1 MNTLRDIREAAE
13 LSITHAAERLG
24 VSKQAW
30 RTAEARATKGTITL
44 RVLGEYAAALDH
56 RLEYKLVPTKNE
68 LNKSVRHSM
77 MLENQSIPEDYKFN
91 NEALPEREAKRI
103 GIELGL
109 TELQVGLKYDTGKL
123 AWHLLPLKPIKEIVK
138 VLMFGAE
145 KYGVANW
152 QELDNPRDRY
162 WDACVRHLTNWKL
175 GERVD
180 PETGYSHLA
189 HAGCCIVFLL
199 WFELEPMRKK
209 IGSFSKG

>member
-1 MNTLRDIREAAE
+1 MSENTFLQED
-13 LSITHAAERLG
+13 
-24 VSKQAW
+24 
-30 RTAEARATKGTITL
+30 EARRIETEIGL
-44 RVLGEYAAALDH
+44 
-56 RLEYKLVPTKNE
+56 NE
-68 LNKSVRHSM
+68 PP
-77 MLENQSIPEDYKFN
+77 I
-91 NEALPEREAKRI
+91 
-103 GIELGL
+103 
-109 TELQVGLKYDTGKL
+109 GLKYDTGKL
-123 AWHLLPLKPIKEIVK
+123 QWHLLPLKSIKEIVK

-162 WDACVRHLTNWKL
+162 WNACVRHLTDWKL

-199 WFELEPMRKK
+199 WFELEHMRKK